1 MVFGGFDSSPTIHPK
16 GYIKPCP
23 QGKGEKD
30 NTMKKTT
37 AKATTAKAT
46 TYPVLP
52 LKDKPVSVKLDKGG
66 TRYVLGEGVAL
77 DIYEGDTYDFGSLNV
92 FGLVVSVTF
101 RLISKGERAGEVF
114 VSYPQYKAKDGTYK
128 AYVKNFSKPLNDAI
142 KKALEMHYINPEGFM
157 DVPDGE
163 ELPFE

>member
-1 MVFGGFDSSPTIHPK
+1 
-16 GYIKPCP
+16 
-23 QGKGEKD
+23 
-30 NTMKKTT
+30 MKKAMAKETT
-37 AKATTAKAT
+37 KAIKSET

-52 LKDKPVSVKLDKGG
+52 LNDKLVSVKLDKGG

-92 FGLVVSVTF
+92 YGLVVSVTF
-101 RLISKGERAGEVF
+101 RMISKGERAGEVF

-128 AYVKNFSKPLNDAI
+128 SYVKNFSKPLNDAI
-142 KKALEMHYINPEGFM
+142 KKVLEVHYSEGFM
-157 DVPDGE
+157 ELPEGE

>member
-1 MVFGGFDSSPTIHPK
+1 
-16 GYIKPCP
+16 
-23 QGKGEKD
+23 
-30 NTMKKTT
+30 MKKPT
-37 AKATTAKAT
+37 AKETTKAT
-46 TYPVLP
+46 KSEATYPVLP

-92 FGLVVSVTF
+92 YGLVVTVTF
-101 RLISKGERAGEVF
+101 RMISKGERAGEVF

-128 AYVKNFSKPLNDAI
+128 AHVKNFSKPLNDAI
-142 KKALEMHYINPEGFM
+142 KKALEMHYINQEGFM
-157 DVPDGE
+157 EVPEGE

>member
-1 MVFGGFDSSPTIHPK
+1 
-16 GYIKPCP
+16 
-23 QGKGEKD
+23 
-30 NTMKKTT
+30 MKKPTPET
-37 AKATTAKAT
+37 KATKKTQETKA

-52 LKDKPVSVKLDKGG
+52 LNDKPAAIKMDKGG

-92 FGLVVSVTF
+92 YGLVVSVTF
-101 RLISKGERAGEVF
+101 RMISKGERAGEVF

-128 AYVKNFSKPLNDAI
+128 AHVKNFSKPLNDAI
-142 KKALEMHYINPEGFM
+142 KKALEMHYINQEGFM
-157 DVPDGE
+157 EVPEGE